1 MMSKSLK
8 YIVLLMLLSGGVIK
22 GQNYVQTTDY
32 IIHPYALNQA
42 MAGYFGYSE
51 VHTNYR
57 KQWQK
62 INGGPETYSVSGFGN
77 IYQDKMWLGGEVYSD
92 QAGPLKRIK
101 ADISYS
107 YILQTGDNQNL
118 FFGVW
123 GSYYQNSIN
132 FNNLTG
138 INPDDPLLNQLNTM
152 SGSTFNVGFGL
163 VYSSYNFNIGFAM
176 PNAMANKSIYLTPDK
191 ISFSMQRDFL
201 FHISDLFWLNDSWQL
216 QAMGVYRKTV
226 NEPANV
232 DISATFFLDERF
244 WVGGLYRTGGVA
256 AVSVGGYIGAGLSV
270 NYSYEMGLSGI
281 NKYAGA
287 SNEISVSFRFG
298 MRGSHY
304 YRNKNAYSGRQSR
317 IRHRKF
323 ENRVPQIID

>member
-1 MMSKSLK
+1 MSKPLK
-8 YIVLLMLLSGGVIK
+8 YIVLFMLLFGGVIN
-22 GQNYVQTTDY
+22 GQDYIQSSDY
-32 IIHPYALNQA
+32 IINPYALNQA

-51 VHTNYR
+51 VHADYR
-57 KQWQK
+57 KQWIK
-62 INGGPETYSVSGFGN
+62 IYGGPETYNVSGFGN
-77 IYQDKMWLGGEVYSD
+77 IYQHKMWLGGEVYRD

-101 ADISYS
+101 ADVSYS

-138 INPDDPLLNQLNTM
+138 IDPNDPLLNHLNAL
-152 SGSTFNVGFGL
+152 SGSTFNVGFGI
-163 VYSSYNFNIGFAM
+163 VYNSYNFNIGFAM

-201 FHISDLFWLNDSWQL
+201 FHVSNLFRLSDSWQF
-216 QAMGVYRKTV
+216 QAMGVYEKTV

-232 DISATFFLDERF
+232 DVSAMFFLDERF
-244 WVGGLYRTGGVA
+244 WAGGLYRSGGIA
-256 AVSVGGYIGAGLSV
+256 AASVGGYLGAGLSV

-281 NKYAGA
+281 NKYSGA
-287 SNEISVSFRFG
+287 SQEISISFRFG
-298 MRGSHY
+298 MRGPHY
-304 YRNKNAYSGRQSR
+304 YRNKKGYSDRR
-317 IRHRKF
+317 FRTRHRNF
-323 ENRVPQIID
+323 ENKLPQIID